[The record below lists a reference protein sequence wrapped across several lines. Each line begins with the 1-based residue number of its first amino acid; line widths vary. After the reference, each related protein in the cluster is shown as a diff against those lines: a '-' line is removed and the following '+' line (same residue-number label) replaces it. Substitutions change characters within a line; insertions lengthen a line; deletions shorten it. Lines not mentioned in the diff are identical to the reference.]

1 MAKISGRNYTPSR
14 PLDYCGKWGYA
25 MKHKL
30 AAFGL
35 LLVAAGFLAAA
46 PRAHGETRVY
56 INPGSRIIVDRNTA
70 VVLPYTPV
78 VGPGFIYWPPA
89 SMPERVIYTE
99 GGGGEG
105 QGASSSNGDTYVDVN
120 GADYLVRRNGMI
132 VGSTPWAP

>member
-1 MAKISGRNYTPSR
+1 
-14 PLDYCGKWGYA
+14 

-35 LLVAAGFLAAA
+35 LVVAAGFLAAA
-46 PRAHGETRVY
+46 PRAHGEVKVY
-56 INPGSRIIVDRNTA
+56 INPGTRMMINQNSA

-89 SMPERVIYTE
+89 SIPERVIYTE
-99 GGGGEG
+99 GGGGE
-105 QGASSSNGDTYVDVN
+105 ARAVSSADGDTYVDVN
-120 GADYLVRRNGMI
+120 GADYLVRRNGMV